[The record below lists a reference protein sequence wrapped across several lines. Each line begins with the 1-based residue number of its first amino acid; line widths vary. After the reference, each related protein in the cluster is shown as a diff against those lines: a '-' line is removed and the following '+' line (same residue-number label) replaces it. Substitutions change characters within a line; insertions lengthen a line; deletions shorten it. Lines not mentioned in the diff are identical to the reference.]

1 MGFNSLVSY
10 NTPRLHDC
18 PGQSR
23 NTQTRWWG
31 SHLSHV
37 AHQVNRSNNHV
48 GLNKDGLMN
57 EEVCVC
63 VCSFMNKRM
72 R

>member
-23 NTQTRWWG
+23 NTHGGVGWG
-31 SHLSHV
+31 VHLSHV
-37 AHQVNRSNNHV
+37 AHQVNRSNGHV
-48 GLNKDGLMN
+48 GLNNAL
-57 EEVCVC
+57 
-63 VCSFMNKRM
+63 RM
-72 R
+72 A